1 MMNKKSFFLGAITGL
16 VAGIILTLMAS
27 VVFAY
32 VHRNS
37 GESDPIDYL
46 ERPVSYENKH
56 KASFKVF
63 QVLGGAALATEASDK
78 IGDRIMYNGNTVMIL
93 GEDFY
98 SDQVVIVKNPM
109 RVGTYSY
116 TNRTEMPMTV
126 PVIEGEMK

>member
-1 MMNKKSFFLGAITGL
+1 MNKKSFFLGAITGL

-37 GESDPIDYL
+37 GGSDSIDYL

-56 KASFKVF
+56 ETSFQVL

-98 SDQVVIVKNPM
+98 SDQVVIIKNPQ
-109 RVGTYSY
+109 RVGSYSY
-116 TNRTEMPMTV
+116 TTNGGMPMTV

>member
-1 MMNKKSFFLGAITGL
+1 MNKKSFFLGAITGL

-37 GESDPIDYL
+37 GGSDSIDYL

-56 KASFKVF
+56 ETSFRVF

-78 IGDRIMYNGNTVMIL
+78 IGDRIMYNGNIVMIL

-98 SDQVVIVKNPM
+98 SDQVVIINNPQ
-109 RVGTYSY
+109 RVGSYSY
-116 TNRTEMPMTV
+116 TTNGGMPMTV

>member
-56 KASFKVF
+56 ETSFQVF
-63 QVLGGAALATEASDK
+63 QVLGGAALAREVSNK
-78 IGDRIMYNGNTVMIL
+78 EYELYYGNTVMIL

-126 PVIEGEMK
+126 PVIKGEMK

>member
-1 MMNKKSFFLGAITGL
+1 MNKKSFFLGAITGL

-46 ERPVSYENKH
+46 EQPVSYENKH
-56 KASFKVF
+56 ETSFKVF
-63 QVLGGAALATEASDK
+63 QVLGGAALAREVSNK
-78 IGDRIMYNGNTVMIL
+78 EYELYYGNTVMIL
-93 GEDFY
+93 GEDY
-98 SDQVVIVKNPM
+98 YNDQIVTVKNPQ
-109 RVGTYSY
+109 RVGSYSY
-116 TNRTEMPMTV
+116 TSNGGMPMTV